1 MAKAKTKTP
10 ERTAANDA
18 FDQVL
23 DVNERILKEIYEAYS
38 LEARD
43 SAKTSGLLAAAEP
56 KLSPSKLR
64 PKEEGIMAICHK
76 LGVSCIAPRRKINVM
91 IVGNHSAGKSS
102 YIKCA
107 RTPVCGRARASQ
119 C

>member
-1 MAKAKTKTP
+1 
-10 ERTAANDA
+10 
-18 FDQVL
+18 
-23 DVNERILKEIYEAYS
+23 
-38 LEARD
+38 
-43 SAKTSGLLAAAEP
+43 
-56 KLSPSKLR
+56 
-64 PKEEGIMAICHK
+64 MAICQK
-76 LGVSCIAPRRKINVM
+76 IGIACIAPRRKINVM